1 MKLPSNSIY
10 FVVFQFSG
18 HYWKKIWNASRICVS
33 SLRRGHANLLCIV
46 PILVYVM
53 PKQTQTVVG
62 SICLINLW
70 TFWKLEHVVLGKKI
84 SKNRKFFFSFL
95 KGFRKSGK
103 KNFWKI
109 LKNFRKFF
117 EIFFWNFFRGWART
131 HGKCHSLMWF
141 CKSGKKNFE
150 KFFEKFSKIKFF
162 FFTFEGDERVR
173 RSPLSQIVRSSYPR
187 LG

>member
-1 MKLPSNSIY
+1 
-10 FVVFQFSG
+10 
-18 HYWKKIWNASRICVS
+18 
-33 SLRRGHANLLCIV
+33 
-46 PILVYVM
+46 M

-70 TFWKLEHVVLGKKI
+70 TFWKLEHVVLRKKI

-131 HGKCHSLMWF
+131 HGKCLSLMWF

-150 KFFEKFSKIKFF
+150 KFFEKFSKIKNFF
-162 FFTFEGDERVR
+162 FSLLKGTSAYAGPHYHKLYGRVTHVWGNR
-173 RSPLSQIVRSSYPR
+173 RGQPKRSAMQKPRSGRSPLVIRFASPSGKYEVK
-187 LG
+187 LF